1 MRPPRPHLTTIRFR
15 LGLAV
20 ALALTP
26 VLLLGALQTFSEFRR
41 DAHAQTLSL
50 TLAAQRSAVVARAR
64 IRASSVLLETIS
76 ADAVGFRCA
85 PLLSGLLER
94 EEGYLNVIRFDRIG
108 RVVCAAAS
116 VPRDMDR
123 RYSEWFERAKAG
135 SNLVVSSAPPGV
147 YGKEP
152 AVLAAVRTVDDK
164 GQFDGAMV
172 SVIRLAS
179 LPLGTADA
187 ALPPGSQVALVD
199 QDGKPLV
206 VTRGEAFGVLPPGW
220 QAAAEQPGGILFT
233 GRDRT
238 GQERVH
244 AVAPLIDKDVFVELS
259 APKPGLLFWARLNP
273 FASIIL
279 PLMAWAAAWA
289 AVAVVSERVVIRWLA
304 YLDRIAAIYAR
315 GRFSVR
321 PVQAEN
327 APAEIRAL
335 AHTLDVMADAIV
347 QRDTSLHD
355 SLAHKDALMREIH
368 HRVKNNL
375 QVITSLL
382 NMQQRALT
390 DPAAR
395 AAMSDTRQRI
405 TALALIYRALYQ
417 SPDLRRVDVRQ
428 FLEELTAHL
437 TAGEGGRPSMVRT
450 QLTADDLEIDPDKL
464 APLALF
470 AVEAISNARKHAYG
484 EEGGLIRVRFTVS
497 SDEVVLE
504 IADEGKGDAAALDDS
519 SGVGRTLMSAFA
531 RQLRGRVEIGRGE
544 RGGVV
549 AKLIF
554 PIPEAPHPIEPAEG
568 TPSEPVE
575 RSGGNQAAA

>member
-1 MRPPRPHLTTIRFR
+1 VPSRPHLTTIRFR

-41 DAHAQTLSL
+41 DARQQTLNL
-50 TLAAQRSAVVARAR
+50 TLAAERSAVVARAR
-64 IRASSVLLETIS
+64 IRASSVLLQTIS
-76 ADAVGFRCA
+76 PDAVGFRCA
-85 PLLSGLLER
+85 PQLAGLLER

-108 RVVCAAAS
+108 RVQCAAAT
-116 VPRDMDR
+116 VPPDAAR
-123 RYSEWFERAKAG
+123 RRSDWFEHLKAG
-135 SNLVVSSAPPGV
+135 APLVVSSAPTGT

-152 AVLAAVRTVDDK
+152 AVLAAVRANDDA

-187 ALPPGSQVALVD
+187 GLPTGSEVALVD
-199 QDGKPLV
+199 STGKQLV
-206 VTRGEAFGVLPPGW
+206 VTRGAAFAKLPPGW
-220 QAAAEQPGGILFT
+220 QDAAEKPGGLLFT
-233 GRDRT
+233 ARDKT

-244 AVAPLIDKDVFVELS
+244 AVAPLLAHDVYVELS

-289 AVAVVSERVVIRWLA
+289 AVSVVSERVVIRWLA

-335 AHTLDVMADAIV
+335 AHTLDAMADAIV

-437 TAGEGGRPSMVRT
+437 TAGEGGRPSTVRT

-484 EEGGLIRVRFTVS
+484 EEGGLIRVRFAVTKE
-497 SDEVVLE
+497 EVILE
-504 IADEGKGDAAALDDS
+504 IADEGDGDVSALEDTG
-519 SGVGRTLMSAFA
+519 GVGRTLMSAFA
-531 RQLRGRVEIGRGE
+531 RQLRGRAEIGPAEG
-544 RGGVV
+544 GGVV
-549 AKLIF
+549 ARLIF
-554 PIPEAPHPIEPAEG
+554 PAPEAPVPPEHGSGGSSETAEH
-568 TPSEPVE
+568 T
-575 RSGGNQAAA
+575 GNQAAA

>member
-1 MRPPRPHLTTIRFR
+1 MRPRPHHTTIRFR

-26 VLLLGALQTFSEFRR
+26 VLLLGALQTFNEFRR
-41 DAHAQTLSL
+41 DARAQTQSL

-64 IRASSVLLETIS
+64 IRASSILLQTIS
-76 ADAVGFRCA
+76 PDAIGLRCA
-85 PLLSGLLER
+85 PQLAALLER
-94 EEGYLNVIRFDRIG
+94 EEGYLNVVRFDRIG
-108 RVVCAAAS
+108 RVRCAAAT
-116 VPRDMDR
+116 VPPEAAR
-123 RYSEWFERAKAG
+123 RSSDWFQRIRGGAP
-135 SNLVVSSAPPGV
+135 LVVASAAPGA
-147 YGKEP
+147 YGPQP
-152 AVLAAVRTVDDK
+152 AVVAAVTATDDA

-187 ALPPGSQVALVD
+187 GLPAGSEVALVD
-199 QDGKPLV
+199 ATGKKLV
-206 VTRGEAFGVLPPGW
+206 VTRKESFAPLPDGW
-220 QAAAEQPGGILFT
+220 QAAAERPGGYLFT
-233 GRDRT
+233 ARDES
-238 GQERVH
+238 GHDRVH
-244 AVAPLIDKDVFVELS
+244 AVAPLINHDVYVELS

-315 GRFSVR
+315 GRFTVR

-327 APAEIRAL
+327 APEEIRAL
-335 AHTLDVMADAIV
+335 AHTLDAMADAIV

-437 TAGEGGRPSMVRT
+437 TAGEGGRPSNVRT

-484 EEGGLIRVRFTVS
+484 EDGGLIQVRFAVTAEEVILEI
-497 SDEVVLE
+497 SDE
-504 IADEGKGDAAALDDS
+504 GRGDATALEDS

-531 RQLRGRVEIGRGE
+531 RQLRGRAEIGRGE
-544 RGGVV
+544 SGGVV
-549 AKLIF
+549 ARLIF
-554 PIPEAPHPIEPAEG
+554 PAPEASTPPGQPE
-568 TPSEPVE
+568 TPSPETPE
-575 RSGGNQAAA
+575 KSGGNQAAA